1 MASDTRSSWHLIAQ
15 AVTAALLTFA
25 LSLPLMRSSGEI
37 HGVGSS
43 RGSLTIPMA
52 AALGVILNGTT
63 GVIGNVKG
71 LLLLA

>member
-1 MASDTRSSWHLIAQ
+1 
-15 AVTAALLTFA
+15 
-25 LSLPLMRSSGEI
+25 MRSSGEI

-52 AALGVILNGTT
+52 ADFDVILNGII

-71 LLLLA
+71 VPLLA